1 MGDACQLMALA
12 ISMHDNHQK
21 RSQWPDELR
30 SSTTTTIITNVLS
43 EKYLMITVAEIVV
56 FLHDAVAL

>member
-21 RSQWPDELR
+21 RSRLPDELR
-30 SSTTTTIITNVLS
+30 SSTTTTTMTNVLS
-43 EKYLMITVAEIVV
+43 EKYLAIKVAEIVV
-56 FLHDAVAL
+56 FPHDAVML